1 MGNGS
6 KLRAMMAAG
15 LFAGMVAAPASAAVL
30 FSDDMSS
37 GAAWTV
43 NAFSA
48 DDTAT
53 FGYDYGALAG
63 IPAAPTAG
71 SDTVGLRLDAN
82 TVDGVEGGVTVTATG
97 QSFSGIYTLSYDVW
111 IQWDSTTGGST
122 EYAGGG
128 VGYDGVTQQG
138 DLGTGS
144 GGHLLLVG
152 DGSSSRD
159 YRMYKD
165 AGEQFL
171 ASGQYNPA
179 LTSNTD
185 ADPLLQGISP
195 SVDMASF
202 DPPQTGAT
210 GLTGAG
216 VPGWNWTHV
225 DMIVNEAAGTIRI
238 ELDGL
243 WLGTLDTNVG
253 SPVPLSGAISLFHYD
268 RYGSV
273 AGQWAAAYFD
283 NIVVTDVPEPAS
295 LGLLALGGIM
305 LVRRRYR

>member
-1 MGNGS
+1 MDKVS
-6 KLRAMMAAG
+6 KSKALLAAG
-15 LFAGMVAAPASAAVL
+15 LLAGFVAAPASAAVL

-43 NAFSA
+43 NALSA

-53 FGYDYGALAG
+53 FGYDYGTLAG

-71 SDTVGLRLDAN
+71 SDTIGLRLASN
-82 TVDGVEGGVTVTATG
+82 TVDGTEGGVTVTATG

-111 IQWDSTTGGST
+111 VQWDAATGGST
-122 EYAGGG
+122 ENVGGG
-128 VGYDGVTQQG
+128 VGYDGTTIQG

-144 GGHLLLVG
+144 GGHLLMVG

-165 AGEQFL
+165 AGEQFI

-179 LTSNTD
+179 ILTNTND
-185 ADPLLQGISP
+185 DPLLQAISP
-195 SVDMASF
+195 SVDISTF

-210 GLTGAG
+210 GFSGDG
-216 VPGWNWTHV
+216 VPGFNWTHV
-225 DMIVNEAAGTIRI
+225 DMIVNEGAGTIRI

-243 WLGTLDTNVG
+243 WLGTLDTNIG

-283 NIVVTDVPEPAS
+283 NIVVTDLPEPAS
-295 LGLLALGGIM
+295 LGLLAIGGIA
-305 LVRRRYR
+305 LLRRRVR